1 VAIVGAGPAGLAAA
15 VYGASD
21 GLRTVVLE
29 ALAAGGQAT
38 LSPRIENYLGFPDGI
53 SGAELAHRA
62 REQARRF
69 GADLLLLRKAE
80 HIRHQDDRFLT
91 ELSDG
96 SSIPSFSVIAATGVA
111 WRQLAVPGVSEL
123 VGAGVYYGASP
134 AEAPWCRD
142 ETVAIVGGGNSAG
155 QAALF
160 YSRFARQLIILVR
173 DDDVDETMSKY
184 LVDRI
189 KRAKNIEVRTR
200 CRVVA
205 VEGDDRVRA
214 VMVADD
220 AKDETY
226 RLPVDA
232 LFICIGG
239 EPRTEWAEGLGILQD
254 RSGYLLTGTDMG
266 PRDPSRWPLARDP
279 LPLETII
286 PGLFAAGD
294 VRSGSTKRMSAAIG
308 EGSQAVA
315 QSHRFLARKK

>member
-1 VAIVGAGPAGLAAA
+1 VGGGPAGLAAA

-21 GLRTVVLE
+21 GLRTVVFE
-29 ALAAGGQAT
+29 ALAAGGQAS
-38 LSPRIENYLGFPDGI
+38 LSARIENYLGFPDGI

-69 GADLLLLRKAE
+69 GAELLLLRKVE
-80 HIRHQDDRFLT
+80 HIRQQDGRFVS

-96 SSIPSFSVIAATGVA
+96 SSIVSYSVIAATGVA
-111 WRQLAVPGVSEL
+111 WRQLDVPGVTEL
-123 VGAGVYYGASP
+123 LGVGVYYGASP

-160 YSRFARQLIILVR
+160 YSRFARQVIMLVR

-189 KRAKNIEVRTR
+189 KKADNIEVRTR
-200 CRVVA
+200 SRVVA

-214 VMVADD
+214 VVVADD
-220 AKDETY
+220 AKEETY
-226 RLPVDA
+226 RLLVDA

-239 EPRTEWAEGLGILQD
+239 EPRAEWAEGLGIVQD
-254 RSGYLLTGTDMG
+254 RAGYILTGGDLG
-266 PRDPSRWPLARDP
+266 PREPSRWPLARDP

-308 EGSQAVA
+308 EGAQAVA
-315 QSHRFLARKK
+315 LSHRFLAKKN